1 MKKMLFITAAA
12 AGAAL
17 FAKPVAEWDFEKVI
31 PGKSVSFSADKKYR
45 LGDGK
50 IVSGFKGNGLLVNKV
65 WPRTAFPAAQNWKNF
80 TVELKFKLNED
91 VNKRTGNT
99 LFCYAKNSWNR
110 GQFALQ
116 ITPKKQL
123 EARFTQVARKQE
135 LVLKSEQLDIK
146 PGVFYTVRVASSDGG
161 MMKIFLDGEV
171 VAIREKDSWGFNRLS
186 TPKIPQGY
194 PLMIL
199 GGNLATMKQTYRT
212 LNGVIDDVKIWNS
225 FKEPDMTSA
234 VNAGSSLL
242 VAEGKKSVTGKFL
255 VLDKP
260 TQFLGSFVRP
270 DQKFFDAAAHAELEL
285 NKNDLI
291 VRIVSPIPAGM
302 KPDTRKNR
310 TWSGDVVEF
319 FFRPDPDNQE
329 YFQYAAN
336 ASGWSTALAVNYR
349 DRNKAFKS
357 TSKISVDVKPGCWT
371 ATFVIPRSEIRLTGD
386 INGKTVTANFTRC
399 GNTAGGQSTWSP
411 VGNNWHAITKFRN
424 IVFGSYQQALLQKL
438 EKSKK
443 EFAAIQGKKELRKAI
458 ASELEKLENEIKTN
472 GNKSEFFEGLSQ
484 SIARM
489 SLRYTQLR
497 FSGTPNL
504 LWQVPLPWGNDVQ
517 VSPLSKP
524 LEKISLVLPQNSFV
538 YTSFVFSNLTQK
550 PFLGQIKIF
559 PVKRLQK
566 KQVYNDFNSKF
577 YEVRNGI
584 VCYPE
589 SKLYPNVQFFE
600 ALPLVSGDTIHDPL
614 LPLQMGTLLRAGA
627 NESKQIW
634 LKFSTKGMKPG
645 KQEFVIVLKPSY
657 PGFKNIEVALNIDVR
672 KIDLGTVKVDATNY
686 TNIYRNGTHQNLVKA
701 LVDKENN
708 IIYPGGALGQASMD
722 IYPKID
728 KQGNVLKY
736 SDYALIDKF
745 IDRTVKAGMPLERI
759 KLVCWL
765 ELQSYGLNYRGKRQ
779 VPFNSPAWNKGFKAF
794 LEHFTAHLKKK
805 YNITRDR
812 IIFYTVDEPDGD
824 INKKGTRMYYAHLA
838 GKIIKSAGK
847 DFVTMVNPHPN
858 YLRGKDF
865 TAVKKLAEFYDI
877 FEFYRP
883 GLGPEQLKAAKS
895 LKKETWTYSI
905 HGKNTS
911 PEVYRRN
918 YWTNF
923 RDGFTAVSA
932 YWHHENHAGGD
943 GFNSDDGVRNRV
955 DYGNTYLD
963 MEMGTYLSSKREEAN
978 MLGKEDYKLAQFCRR
993 MLAKSPSPALKKQ
1006 LDQIVSNA
1014 AAGDMK
1020 AMEEARLKLLDLAEK
1035 LSK

>member
-1 MKKMLFITAAA
+1 MLFLTAA

-17 FAKPVAEWDFEKVI
+17 FAKPVVVWDFEKVL
-31 PGKSVSFSADKKYR
+31 PEKSVSFSADKKYR

-50 IVSGFKGNGLLVNKV
+50 IVTGFKGNGLLVNNT
-65 WPRTAFPAAQNWKNF
+65 WPRTAFKQAENWKSF
-80 TVELKFKLNED
+80 TVELKFKLNAD
-91 VNKRTGNT
+91 VNKRSGNT

-110 GQFALQ
+110 AQFALQ
-116 ITPKKQL
+116 ITSKKQL
-123 EARFTQVARKQE
+123 EARFTQVSRKQE
-135 LVLKSEQLDIK
+135 LVLTSKQLDIK
-146 PGVFYTVRVASSDGG
+146 PGVFYTVRVAASDGG

-171 VAIREKDSWGFNRLS
+171 VAMREKDSWGFNRLS
-186 TPKIPQGY
+186 TNKIPNGY
-194 PLMIL
+194 PLLVL
-199 GGNLATMKQTYRT
+199 GGNLAAMKTQYRT
-212 LNGVIDDVKIWNS
+212 LNGIIDDVKIWNA
-225 FKEPDMTSA
+225 FKEPDVTASVA
-234 VNAGSSLL
+234 AGSSLL
-242 VAEGKKSVTGKFL
+242 VAEGKKNVTDKFL
-255 VLDKP
+255 VLDRP
-260 TQFLGSFVRP
+260 TRFIGGFERP
-270 DQKFFDAAAHAELEL
+270 EQKFFDAAAHAEVEL
-285 NKNDLI
+285 TPKDLI

-319 FFRPDPDNQE
+319 FFRPDPENQE

-336 ASGWSTALAVNYR
+336 ASGWSTGLAANFR
-349 DRNKAFKS
+349 DRNKTFKS
-357 TSKISVDVKPGCWT
+357 ASKISVDVKPNCWT
-371 ATFVIPRSEIRLTGD
+371 ATFIIPRSEIRLTDD
-386 INGKTVTANFTRC
+386 INGKVVTANFTRC
-399 GNTAGGQSTWSP
+399 GKTAGGQSTWSP

-424 IVFGSYQQALLQKL
+424 IVFGSYKQALLQKL

-443 EFAAIQGKKELRKAI
+443 EFASIHGEKTLKKSI
-458 ASELEKLENEIKTN
+458 SSELEKLENEVNTN
-472 GNKSEFFEGLSQ
+472 GHKSEFFEVLSTG
-484 SIARM
+484 IARM

-504 LWQVPLPWGNDVQ
+504 IWQASLPWGNDVQ

-538 YTSFVFSNLTQK
+538 YTSFVFSNLTSK
-550 PFLGQIKIF
+550 SFLGQIKIF
-559 PVKRLQK
+559 PAARLQK
-566 KQVYNDFNSKF
+566 KQIYNDFNSKF
-577 YEVRNGI
+577 YEMRNGI

-589 SKLYPNVQFFE
+589 STLYPNVQFFE
-600 ALPLVSGDTIHDPL
+600 ALPLLSGDTIHDPL

-634 LKFSTKGMKPG
+634 FKFSSRNMKPG
-645 KQEFVIVLKPSY
+645 RQSFVIVLKPSY
-657 PGFKNIEVALNIDVR
+657 PGFKNIEIPVDVDIR
-672 KIDLGTVKVDATNY
+672 PVDLGTVKVDATNY
-686 TNIYRNGTHQNLVKA
+686 TNIYRNGTHPALVKA

-728 KQGNVLKY
+728 KEGNVLTY

-745 IDRTVKAGMPLERI
+745 IDRTIQAGMPLERI
-759 KLVCWL
+759 KLICWL
-765 ELQSYGLNYRGKRQ
+765 ELQSYGMNYRGKRQ
-779 VPFNSPAWNKGFKAF
+779 AKFNTPAWNKGFKAF
-794 LEHFTAHLKKK
+794 LNHFTAHLKKK
-805 YNITRDR
+805 YNLTRDR

-824 INKKGTRMYYAHLA
+824 INKKGTRMYYALLA
-838 GKIIKSAGK
+838 GKIIKAAGK

-865 TAVKKLAEFYDI
+865 TAIKKLAEFYDI

-905 HGKNTS
+905 HGKNTA
-911 PEVYRRN
+911 PETYRRT

-955 DYGNTYLD
+955 DYGSTYLD
-963 MEMGTYLSSKREEAN
+963 MELGTYLTSRREEAN
-978 MLGKEDYKLAQFCRR
+978 MLGKEDYKLAEYCRQ
-993 MLAKSPSPALKKQ
+993 MLKKNPSPALKKQ
-1006 LDQIVSNA
+1006 LDMIVSA
-1014 AAGDMK
+1014 GAAGDMQS
-1020 AMEEARLKLLDLAEK
+1020 MEKNRLKLLELAEK
-1035 LSK
+1035 LTK